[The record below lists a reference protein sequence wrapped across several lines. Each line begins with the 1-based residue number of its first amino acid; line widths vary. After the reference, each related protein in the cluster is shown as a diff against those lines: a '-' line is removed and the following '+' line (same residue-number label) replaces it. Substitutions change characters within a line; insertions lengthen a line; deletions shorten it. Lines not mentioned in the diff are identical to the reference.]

1 MHINDRQQGVAL
13 IMAILMVTLATIAA
27 VAMATRQQL
36 DIRRTGNLLHGTQA
50 LTYTEAAESWARVV
64 LERDAR
70 NGNVDFLEEDWH
82 KPVPPTF
89 VEGGSI
95 TGQVFDMQGRF
106 NINSL
111 IDANGRR
118 IPDMVDRFKVLLRN
132 LDIDDVLADYLVDFI
147 DADDALGFP
156 NGAEDNEYQL
166 LQPGYRTANQPLVS
180 VTELNL
186 VKGFTTDIVNRLIPF
201 IIALPEATPINV
213 NTAPAEVL
221 RALAKTAGGS
231 PGISLNDAKNIES
244 TREGGGNE
252 FNSVADFMAL
262 PAITANAGAIDQSML
277 TVASNWY
284 QLRAV
289 ANIGQAYTE
298 MTSLIQR
305 AKGKASVIM
314 RERQLYEPLGEPA
327 SP

>member
-1 MHINDRQQGVAL
+1 MPVAGRQQGVAL
-13 IMAILMVTLATIAA
+13 VTAILMVTLATIAA

-50 LTYTEAAESWARVV
+50 LTFTEAAESWARVI
-64 LERDAR
+64 LERDASK
-70 NGNVDFLEEDWH
+70 GNVDFLEEDWH

-95 TGQVFDMQGRF
+95 AGRVFDMQGRF

-111 IDANGRR
+111 IDNSGKR
-118 IPDMVDRFKVLLRN
+118 IPDMLDRFKVLLRN
-132 LDIDDVLADYLVDFI
+132 LDIQDVLADYLVDFI
-147 DADDALGFP
+147 DTDDVLGFP
-156 NGAEDNEYQL
+156 NGAEDTDYLL

-180 VTELNL
+180 VTELSL
-186 VKGFTTDIVNRLIPF
+186 VKGFTADIVNRLIPF
-201 IIALPEATPINV
+201 VTALPEATPINV

-221 RALAKTAGGS
+221 RALVKTAGGS
-231 PGISLNDAKNIES
+231 PGISLDDAKNIES
-244 TREGGGNE
+244 TREGSE
-252 FNSVADFMAL
+252 FKTVADFMAL
-262 PAITANAGAIDQSML
+262 PVITANAGAIDQSML
-277 TVASNWY
+277 TVSSNWY

-314 RERQLYEPLGEPA
+314 RERQLYEPLEEPE
-327 SP
+327 SH